1 MSVSGSL
8 TDLQPSTTYHY
19 RLVAQNSF
27 GTEYGD
33 DYTLTTA
40 PSSTSSPTKSSSP
53 PGRPRPPAPT
63 RRPDGDREW
72 PGRHRVP
79 ADQSPGADQRS
90 RGTGATNATVS
101 ATIAAGGGAATYALE
116 YGSSKAL
123 GRSISRS
130 LAASSSQAAANV
142 TLTLTKLS
150 PGRIYY
156 FRLIAS
162 NAAGKTTG
170 TTVRFKTSPVT
181 IGRIRIGDDHLVVV
195 LRCHGSAPCRARL
208 QGRSERACCSPVGD
222 DRRKPQPHRDL
233 GLSRSFRTL
242 ATHGKRARLYV
253 LSTWNG
259 WPATVS
265 ATI

>member
-1 MSVSGSL
+1 M
-8 TDLQPSTTYHY
+8 
-19 RLVAQNSF
+19 
-27 GTEYGD
+27 
-33 DYTLTTA
+33 
-40 PSSTSSPTKSSSP
+40 
-53 PGRPRPPAPT
+53 
-63 RRPDGDREW
+63 
-72 PGRHRVP
+72 
-79 ADQSPGADQRS
+79 GA
-90 RGTGATNATVS
+90 GATNATVS
-101 ATIAAGGGAATYALE
+101 ATIAARGGAATYALE

-162 NAAGKTTG
+162 NAAGRTTG

-195 LRCHGSAPCRARL
+195 LRCHGSARCRVRL
-208 QGRSERACCSPVGD
+208 QERSGARVLLSSRVMIGGNSS
-222 DRRKPQPHRDL
+222 RTVTL
-233 GLSRSFRTL
+233 GLSRSFQTL
-242 ATHGKRARLYV
+242 ATHSKRARLYV
-253 LSTWNG
+253 LSTWKG
-259 WPATVS
+259 WPASVS